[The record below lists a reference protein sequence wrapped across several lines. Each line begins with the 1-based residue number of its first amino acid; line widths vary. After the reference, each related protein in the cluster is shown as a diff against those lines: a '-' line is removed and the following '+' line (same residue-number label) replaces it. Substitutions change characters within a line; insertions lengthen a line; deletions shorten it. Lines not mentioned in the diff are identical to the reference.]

1 MATVTSISSQLP
13 YSRRVSF
20 NNLRPDDLGAG
31 GPPDVTKFHSYS
43 MTPKEIV
50 PKTPDSELSKLF
62 SNYSL
67 SSPATSS
74 KRRRLKLPEP
84 PSKSILKNKLSTEQ
98 LRSNIA
104 HAMDA
109 GASFNTELN
118 DLVLH
123 PPDSVPKSELARVIK
138 APEPKNN
145 AENDS
150 DSEDDSPH
158 TRPTG
163 RRKSY
168 SGMSDEEL
176 MALDPQFSK
185 PNTSDLNSFRFDSVG
200 PSYDT
205 SRRASA
211 PTTYGSP
218 PLRGKQVLYPS
229 SNENNYKSVSFTSKH
244 IDFDHDVN
252 SRTLLTIIS
261 GRKHSWNTLD
271 WLLITEKSLRDRP
284 GFLQNGDHLVVA
296 ALVPLK
302 FVQTEN
308 KSSARKK
315 DSAEQKVQKKCE
327 SILSYILENLPDP
340 NLRLK
345 ITVELVMDIPYPD
358 PMTISANSTKKVET
372 GTKFMIGHLF
382 KQYQPTLVV
391 VGNKSTNL
399 NFKYPRRMSRST
411 NPTPRSSIS
420 AASSTPGKSSDSDV
434 ELYLVKLSSYMVRYS
449 TVPVVMV
456 GNSTVF
462 HQKSSTK
469 TLPSVTFTDESTNSK
484 SILDTPCYPN
494 AFRHNSFTSEGS
506 IESFCGE
513 HVNDGDSNSSE
524 AQKASASSTDS
535 PRADVDPF
543 AAMLSEISKKSL
555 ADSNLYLEQIKSDR
569 LPGHLSNSR
578 VHQAYVSMEQARPGS
593 LSKTNSSA
601 ATGRAYKV
609 RSLIS
614 YNEEDEKR
622 NEKMISEKKLRKS
635 ISRNSA
641 GSDVSGASDGK
652 GTKKKKKSFLQKIGL
667 KKS

>member
-50 PKTPDSELSKLF
+50 PKTPDLELSKLF

-84 PSKSILKNKLSTEQ
+84 PSKLILKNKLSTEQ
-98 LRSNIA
+98 LRLNIA

-123 PPDSVPKSELARVIK
+123 PPDSVPKLELARVIK

-163 RRKSY
+163 RRKLY
-168 SGMSDEEL
+168 S
-176 MALDPQFSK
+176 
-185 PNTSDLNSFRFDSVG
+185 V
-200 PSYDT
+200 
-205 SRRASA
+205 
-211 PTTYGSP
+211 
-218 PLRGKQVLYPS
+218 
-229 SNENNYKSVSFTSKH
+229 
-244 IDFDHDVN
+244 
-252 SRTLLTIIS
+252 
-261 GRKHSWNTLD
+261 
-271 WLLITEKSLRDRP
+271 KSLRDRP

-469 TLPSVTFTDESTNSK
+469 TLPSVTFTDESTNLK

-513 HVNDGDSNSSE
+513 HVNDGDSNSLE
-524 AQKASASSTDS
+524 AQKALESSTDS

-543 AAMLSEISKKSL
+543 AAMLLEISKKSL
-555 ADSNLYLEQIKSDR
+555 ADLNLYLKQIKSDR

-578 VHQAYVSMEQARPGS
+578 VHQAYVSMELARPGS
-593 LSKTNSSA
+593 LLKTNSSG

-641 GSDVSGASDGK
+641 GSDVSGALDGK
-652 GTKKKKKSFLQKIGL
+652 SMKKKKKSFLQKIGL

>member
-1 MATVTSISSQLP
+1 MATVTSITSQLP

-244 IDFDHDVN
+244 IDFDPDVN

-469 TLPSVTFTDESTNSK
+469 TLPS
-484 SILDTPCYPN
+484 
-494 AFRHNSFTSEGS
+494 
-506 IESFCGE
+506 
-513 HVNDGDSNSSE
+513 
-524 AQKASASSTDS
+524 SSTDS

-543 AAMLSEISKKSL
+543 AAMLSEVSKKSL

-652 GTKKKKKSFLQKIGL
+652 SMKKKKKSFLQKIGL